1 MAVLDRFRLDGK
13 VALITGGGRGAG
25 LQIAEA
31 LGEAGA
37 TVAHVTCD
45 LSNGEEVEAAVKHV
59 VDQFEHIDI
68 LVNNP
73 SDAAATLSNDGWEH
87 IIHVNVDGTFF
98 ISRAVGLHMIE
109 RGRGGRI
116 ITIAPP
122 AHGNHG
128 DRPITPSVSYSTSK
142 GAVANFTRAL
152 AASLA
157 EHNITVNCIC
167 PGKAATTVEDQDLK
181 GLALLFASDA
191 SAYITGQ
198 VIAVD
203 GGATD
208 R

>member
-1 MAVLDRFRLDGK
+1 MAVLDTFRLDGK
-13 VALITGGGRGAG
+13 VALITGGSRGAG

-45 LSNGEEVEAAVKHV
+45 LSNDDEVAAAVKRV
-59 VDQFEHIDI
+59 VGQFEHIDI
-68 LVNNP
+68 LVSNP
-73 SDAAATLSNDGWEH
+73 LDAGLLDESWEQV
-87 IIHVNVDGTFF
+87 IHVNVDAIFF
-98 ISRAVGLHMIE
+98 ISRAVALHMIE

-116 ITIAPP
+116 ITVAPP
-122 AHGNHG
+122 ARVHRNG
-128 DRPITPSVSYSTSK
+128 RPITPSVAYSTSN

-167 PGKAATTVEDQDLK
+167 PGESAASVDNQDLK
-181 GLALLFASDA
+181 GIALLFASGA

-198 VIAVD
+198 VVAVT
-203 GGATD
+203 AS
-208 R
+208 